1 MIQTTIDIN
10 SDLGESFGA
19 YRIGCDSQVLSCVS
33 SANIACGFHASD
45 PMTMQKTVR
54 LALENGAAI
63 GAHPGFPDLVGFGRR
78 NLAVSPAEL
87 KTMVIYQIG
96 AINAFCRAEGAV
108 LHHVKAHGAMYNMAA
123 RDPLLARALAEAVC
137 LAGQD
142 LILYGLSGSEMQ
154 KAAEEISLPFAS
166 EVFADRAYEDD
177 GSLVSRSR
185 PDAMITD
192 EEEAVSRMLRLVR
205 TGKITAVTGK
215 EISLR
220 ADTIC
225 VHGDSEKALVFAGS
239 LRGAFTREGI
249 RISAYSG

>member
-45 PMTMQKTVR
+45 PLTMQMTVR
-54 LALENGAAI
+54 LALEHGAAI

-78 NLAVSPAEL
+78 NLAVSPEEL

-96 AINAFCRAEGAV
+96 ALDAFCRAEGAV

-123 RDPLLARALAEAVC
+123 KDPLLARALAEAVF
-137 LAGQD
+137 LAGPH
-142 LILYGLSGSEMQ
+142 LILYGLSGSQMQ
-154 KAAEEISLPFAS
+154 KAAEEAGIPFAS
-166 EVFADRAYEDD
+166 EVFADRAYEED
-177 GSLVSRSR
+177 GSLVSRNR

-192 EEEAVSRMLRLVR
+192 EEEAAARMLRLVR
-205 TGKITAVTGK
+205 TGRITAVSGK
-215 EISLR
+215 EISLK

-225 VHGDSEKALVFAGS
+225 VHGDSEKAVAFASS
-239 LRGAFTREGI
+239 LRRVLTSDGI
-249 RISAYSG
+249 LISACV